1 MIEQVFFLFINIHD
15 RIGGVKQELSRRQKS
30 QKVPAPARVLMV
42 GVRVGGGGGST
53 DIMRGPFF
61 QDFLFQTQ
69 DTVYTPV
76 YGAFIRR
83 RDVAGNA

>member
-1 MIEQVFFLFINIHD
+1 
-15 RIGGVKQELSRRQKS
+15 
-30 QKVPAPARVLMV
+30 MV
-42 GVRVGGGGGST
+42 GVRVGGGGGGT
-53 DIMRGPFF
+53 DIMRGPFL

-69 DTVYTPV
+69 NTVYTPV